1 MDPLTRRTIWMVSV
15 RTKNQR
21 KDLMIETKGQ
31 ETPQETYRRAKKLVE
46 KIKKQVGKRATV
58 DLISKT
64 VAFKPKGVKPY
75 RSWYWCPYC
84 NQWRVFLYND
94 YLGVNRCN
102 ICGIS
107 DRDFYVR
114 KYNNLWGKEMIGE
127 GKPKL

>member
-1 MDPLTRRTIWMVSV
+1 MDPLTKRTLWMVSV
-15 RTKNQR
+15 RTENQR
-21 KDLMIETKGQ
+21 KDLTIETEGQ

-46 KIKKQVGKRATV
+46 KIKEQVGKRATV

-64 VAFKPKGVKPY
+64 VAFKPKGVKPH

-94 YLGVNRCN
+94 YIGVNKCN

-107 DRDFYVR
+107 DQDFYVR
-114 KYNNLWGKEMIGE
+114 KYNELWRKEMLE
-127 GKPKL
+127 RKTKL

>member
-1 MDPLTRRTIWMVSV
+1 MDPLTKRTLWMVSV
-15 RTKNQR
+15 RTENQR
-21 KDLMIETKGQ
+21 KDLTIETEGQ

-107 DRDFYVR
+107 DQDFYVK
-114 KYNNLWGKEMIGE
+114 KYNNLWEKEMMGE
-127 GKPKL
+127 GRPKL

>member
-1 MDPLTRRTIWMVSV
+1 MDPLTKKTIWMVSV
-15 RTKNQR
+15 RTENQR
-21 KDLMIETKGQ
+21 KDITIETKGQ

-58 DLISKT
+58 DLISRT

-107 DRDFYVR
+107 DQDFYVK
-114 KYNNLWGKEMIGE
+114 KYNNLWEKEMIGE
-127 GKPKL
+127 GRPKL

>member
-1 MDPLTRRTIWMVSV
+1 MDPLTKRTLWMVSV
-15 RTKNQR
+15 RTENQR
-21 KDLMIETKGQ
+21 KDLTIETKGQ

-107 DRDFYVR
+107 DQDFYVK
-114 KYNNLWGKEMIGE
+114 KYNNLWEKEMMGE
-127 GKPKL
+127 GRPKL

>member
-46 KIKKQVGKRATV
+46 KIKEQVGKRATV
-58 DLISKT
+58 DLISRT
-64 VAFKPKGVKPY
+64 VAFKPKGVKPH

-94 YLGVNRCN
+94 YLGVNQCN

-107 DRDFYVR
+107 DQEFYVR
-114 KYNNLWGKEMIGE
+114 KHNKLWRKEMLGR
-127 GKPKL
+127 KTKL

>member
-1 MDPLTRRTIWMVSV
+1 MDPLTKRTLWMVSV

-21 KDLMIETKGQ
+21 KDLTIETEGQ

-46 KIKKQVGKRATV
+46 KIKEQVGKRATV

-64 VAFKPKGVKPY
+64 VAFKPKGVKPH

-94 YLGVNRCN
+94 YIGVNKCN

-107 DRDFYVR
+107 DQDFYVR
-114 KYNNLWGKEMIGE
+114 KYNELWKKEMLE
-127 GKPKL
+127 RKTKL

>member
-1 MDPLTRRTIWMVSV
+1 MDPLTKRTLWMVSV

-21 KDLMIETKGQ
+21 KDLTIETEGQ

-46 KIKKQVGKRATV
+46 KIKEQVGKRATV

-64 VAFKPKGVKPY
+64 VAFKPKGVKPH

-94 YLGVNRCN
+94 YIGVNKCN

-107 DRDFYVR
+107 DQDFYVR
-114 KYNNLWGKEMIGE
+114 KYNELWRKEMLE
-127 GKPKL
+127 RKTKL

>member
-1 MDPLTRRTIWMVSV
+1 MDPLTKRTLWMVSV

-21 KDLMIETKGQ
+21 KDLTIETEGQ

-46 KIKKQVGKRATV
+46 RIKEQVGKRATV

-64 VAFKPKGVKPY
+64 VAFKPKGVKPH

-94 YLGVNRCN
+94 YIGVNKCN

-107 DRDFYVR
+107 DQDFYVR
-114 KYNNLWGKEMIGE
+114 KYNELWRKEMLE
-127 GKPKL
+127 RKTKL

>member
-1 MDPLTRRTIWMVSV
+1 MNTPIKTLWMVSV
-15 RTKNQR
+15 RTGGQR
-21 KDLMIETKGQ
+21 KDILIRTKEG

-58 DLISKT
+58 DLISRT
-64 VAFKPKGVKPY
+64 IAFKPKGVKPY

-94 YLGVNRCN
+94 YLDVNRCN

-114 KYNNLWGKEMIGE
+114 KYNNLWEKEMIGE